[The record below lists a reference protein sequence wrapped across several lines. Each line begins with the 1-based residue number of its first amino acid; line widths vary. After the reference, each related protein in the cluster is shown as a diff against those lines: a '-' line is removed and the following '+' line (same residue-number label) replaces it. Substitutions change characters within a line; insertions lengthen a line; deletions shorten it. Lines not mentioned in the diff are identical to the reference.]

1 MSTKKILFDFLAIF
15 SITLVSAILSTF
27 LYSLIVHGTGMV
39 DWETSFRLAFILGIV
54 LSFANERKRKE
65 DKKMRF

>member
-27 LYSLIVHGTGMV
+27 FYSLIVHGTGMV

-65 DKKMRF
+65 DKKSRF